1 MISFRY
7 HVTTLVA
14 VLLALAAGV
23 ALGGGPLSEVGR
35 PDPTPAAA
43 TDSATDDR
51 GSDFADALAG
61 QGAARMYG
69 NRLED
74 VAVSIVSFPGASDA
88 TRSAL
93 TEQVQAAGGRVAAT
107 YAVQP
112 GLVDTGEKT
121 LVDTLGSQLM
131 TQLPDGTVS
140 ADASTYQRIGELIG
154 IATASTEPT
163 GSKSLGDQSGTILSS
178 LAGADLLSS
187 TGKASGRA
195 SYVVLLLGEETD
207 AEADPVYTGLVSG
220 LAAHVAGIVVAE
232 QPELVFCGVQSSDQA
247 NAATGSALARLVGYA
262 CAAVAVATEWD
273 GGGVMCVTRELEGGL
288 RHEINVPVP
297 AVITMQ
303 AGANIPRYA
312 TMRMQKDAKT
322 KPVVDV
328 TPEAADLAP
337 VGGDV
342 GAIALPSVK
351 RATILAGNPDDTAR
365 EVLNLV
371 RKHIGGHS

>member
-131 TQLPDGTVS
+131 TQLPDGDLV
-140 ADASTYQRIGELIG
+140 E
-154 IATASTEPT
+154 
-163 GSKSLGDQSGTILSS
+163 SLLKRRCGAKDSS
-178 LAGADLLSS
+178 RLL
-187 TGKASGRA
+187 
-195 SYVVLLLGEETD
+195 
-207 AEADPVYTGLVSG
+207 P
-220 LAAHVAGIVVAE
+220 AH
-232 QPELVFCGVQSSDQA
+232 
-247 NAATGSALARLVGYA
+247 
-262 CAAVAVATEWD
+262 
-273 GGGVMCVTRELEGGL
+273 GGVL
-288 RHEINVPVP
+288 
-297 AVITMQ
+297 
-303 AGANIPRYA
+303 
-312 TMRMQKDAKT
+312 
-322 KPVVDV
+322 
-328 TPEAADLAP
+328 DLIDSLLFSFSAWF
-337 VGGDV
+337 
-342 GAIALPSVK
+342 LY
-351 RATILAGNPDDTAR
+351 
-365 EVLNLV
+365 LV
-371 RKHIGGHS
+371 WLT

>member
-220 LAAHVAGIVVAE
+220 LAAHVAGIVVAGDDADGRLGRLRAD
-232 QPELVFCGVQSSDQA
+232 PV
-247 NAATGSALARLVGYA
+247 AAE
-262 CAAVAVATEWD
+262 VATVDGVSRPAGEVTTVLAITEWPSTRGGSFGESGPD
-273 GGGVMCVTRELEGGL
+273 GAVGL
-288 RHEINVPVP
+288 R
-297 AVITMQ
+297 
-303 AGANIPRYA
+303 
-312 TMRMQKDAKT
+312 
-322 KPVVDV
+322 
-328 TPEAADLAP
+328 
-337 VGGDV
+337 
-342 GAIALPSVK
+342 
-351 RATILAGNPDDTAR
+351 
-365 EVLNLV
+365 
-371 RKHIGGHS
+371 